1 MPIKKNTATSEGSV
15 TATEKKIPAAKKKAV
30 ASAEKNEAVE
40 PAAKKKAA
48 VPATKKKAEITT
60 EKKEAVEP
68 AAKKK
73 AAVPATKKK
82 AVVTAEK
89 NEAVEPAAK
98 KKAAVS
104 VIKKEP
110 AASKKKSLK
119 EPSKSK
125 TAKKGSSTLKNTL
138 DEVEIKCIA
147 DAILDKKGSFVCSLD
162 LRPIGTAIC
171 DYFVVCNADS
181 STQVNAIADN
191 IEEMMIKNCSRR
203 VIRKQGKEN
212 AFWIILDYAN
222 IVVHIFQ
229 TEYRQF
235 YRLED
240 LWADAERTV
249 YQE

>member
-1 MPIKKNTATSEGSV
+1 MPIKKNTAASEGSV
-15 TATEKKIPAAKKKAV
+15 TATEKKITAAKKKAVVPAEKKEAAVPAAKKKA
-30 ASAEKNEAVE
+30 E
-40 PAAKKKAA
+40 
-48 VPATKKKAEITT
+48 
-60 EKKEAVEP
+60 
-68 AAKKK
+68 
-73 AAVPATKKK
+73 VPATKKK
-82 AVVTAEK
+82 AVVPAEK
-89 NEAVEPAAK
+89 KEAAVPAAK
-98 KKAAVS
+98 KKAEVS
-104 VIKKEP
+104 AIKKEP

-138 DEVEIKCIA
+138 DEMEIKCIA

-191 IEEMMIKNCSRR
+191 IEEMMIKNCKRR
-203 VIRKQGKEN
+203 VFRKQGKEN